1 MTIKQWMSQ
10 ILGQPRIAF
19 SVWVRSRVPKVLCR
33 RISCVW
39 HILIL
44 SYIIWYIYIYTYIH
58 TRFSVEHLSLGYSC
72 MYFTIFS
79 TKNGSN
85 PWLIAHGRLPP
96 RSAASFRCSEG
107 WSGRWDSPG
116 PVEIAISKNGST
128 GKIGFLEWF
137 QISQLFQIH
146 LVIDDHWGSPGSPS
160 QVSLGLSHLSFELQQ
175 CTASVLRV
183 AKSQRCRPWMDRN
196 PDYSIG
202 GPFLEWINSVLFSV
216 YSYLLSRSMENLM
229 KKHQ

>member
-1 MTIKQWMSQ
+1 
-10 ILGQPRIAF
+10 
-19 SVWVRSRVPKVLCR
+19 
-33 RISCVW
+33 
-39 HILIL
+39 
-44 SYIIWYIYIYTYIH
+44 
-58 TRFSVEHLSLGYSC
+58 

-229 KKHQ
+229 KKTSINVNNHKSTPINISKHQYTSIHINTVINTVVNSKHQNTSTIINKHQ